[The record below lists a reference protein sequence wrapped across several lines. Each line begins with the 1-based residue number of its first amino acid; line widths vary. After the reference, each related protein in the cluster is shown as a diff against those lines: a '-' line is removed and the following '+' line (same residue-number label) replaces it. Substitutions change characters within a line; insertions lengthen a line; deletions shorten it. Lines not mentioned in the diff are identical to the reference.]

1 MKSEE
6 ALAASKQRM
15 EALDG
20 ILAEYERLVKIAG
33 ETGIFRPT
41 PLEPKTSIGG
51 ATVDITFSLR
61 AAIYRD
67 FPPPKPKPGD
77 A

>member
-1 MKSEE
+1 MKNEE
-6 ALAASKQRM
+6 ALAVSKQRM
-15 EALDG
+15 EALNG

-33 ETGIFRPT
+33 ETGIFRPGA
-41 PLEPKTSIGG
+41 LEPKISIGG

-67 FPPPKPKPGD
+67 FPPPKPKQGN